1 MENTITVH
9 LPGLLTTIN
18 YPYDSKL
25 STAKLIEILI
35 TLSGQE
41 ERRCK
46 IFKCDFKSE
55 LAIPINEKTSIKTGD
70 TLILCVRG
78 TTDGDNTYYKTQ
90 NDVLENNKCLNPP
103 LSSEIA
109 EQLLES
115 IYLNFATYGHKHF
128 LPGENLEDLRTGL
141 YNSLEKAYKVTPR
154 PACDLKSAPGV
165 GGVRKRK
172 TTKRIRKSRNRSRR
186 L

>member
-9 LPGLLTTIN
+9 LPGLLTTIK
-18 YPYDSKL
+18 YSYDSKL
-25 STAKLIEILI
+25 STAMLIKNLI
-35 TLSGQE
+35 TLSGQEE

-55 LAIPINEKTSIKTGD
+55 LAIPINVETSIKTGD

-78 TTDGDNTYYKTQ
+78 TTASDGDNTYYKTQ

-103 LSSEIA
+103 LSIEIA

-115 IYLNFATYGHKHF
+115 I
-128 LPGENLEDLRTGL
+128 
-141 YNSLEKAYKVTPR
+141 
-154 PACDLKSAPGV
+154 
-165 GGVRKRK
+165 
-172 TTKRIRKSRNRSRR
+172 
-186 L
+186 